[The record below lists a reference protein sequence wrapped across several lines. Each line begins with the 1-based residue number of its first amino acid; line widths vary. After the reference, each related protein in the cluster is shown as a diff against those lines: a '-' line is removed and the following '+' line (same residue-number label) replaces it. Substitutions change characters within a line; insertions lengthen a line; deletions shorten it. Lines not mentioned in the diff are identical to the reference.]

1 MIVSIIFF
9 AVAYLP
15 MGSDDPGTLEL
26 SISPYRLNWSS
37 PWSVTGLI
45 AIKTIRCPHGAYR
58 AGGGRC
64 IPVAWAKCC
73 EYLSIQRRMK
83 LLLIR
88 RLMHKSAFVLG
99 VGGEIW
105 SYKPTLYLIPSRCS
119 TNVCGQPE
127 RREYCSRRRERRV
140 GRARLIWDAVGP
152 VLGLKLKP
160 GLSEPGRRTTLS
172 GWLQGECQSP
182 WVDLLIWDFNQKAVG
197 SLNVLEH
204 IGAVVQWGQ
213 AALTRGLCWD
223 GFG

>member
-45 AIKTIRCPHGAYR
+45 AIKTILCPHGAYR

-119 TNVCGQPE
+119 TNVEG
-127 RREYCSRRRERRV
+127 RERKREK
-140 GRARLIWDAVGP
+140 RKAMCFIWAQLP
-152 VLGLKLKP
+152 ELKTIKN
-160 GLSEPGRRTTLS
+160 SANKTVFRRFTWTF
-172 GWLQGECQSP
+172 C
-182 WVDLLIWDFNQKAVG
+182 V
-197 SLNVLEH
+197 
-204 IGAVVQWGQ
+204 
-213 AALTRGLCWD
+213 
-223 GFG
+223 